1 MILSARKTLYTI
13 LVTAYVVGGF
23 LLAGYSSIGALP
35 DLAGY
40 AVKGLPDT
48 VLLKY
53 ASVESGEAV
62 LVATNASGSLV
73 YYNGQW
79 FFIED
84 FRASAACMLGDALV
98 AAGSYVD
105 VYRRVTPA
113 VLVLNASRDY
123 IVRLSVPG
131 RFYTVACGDSLA
143 IAVGSGLGPVAVMV
157 REDSIE
163 ALKFRGLPSPQVI
176 YADAQGDSAAIYV
189 SSFSF
194 SEWGYVIVYDKGS
207 WSARSFVRPGN
218 LRVMIRGIAAVNGG
232 ALVLGEARGVNWS
245 AALLAPVTG
254 GDAILVNTSS
264 HGGYVLSADLVDG
277 RIRAYYRPGAYWD
290 GMLEIDPS
298 SGRVWLSRLLW
309 PYSHA
314 VLYASMNGHGEA
326 VTATTISHPSEGKI
340 TVVTEGFALR
350 PSALW
355 LDGEPL
361 FYVKKPVAGEEA
373 MLHYMPWPS
382 GEPVDAEPA
391 SLEYTLEGVNAS
403 PVYGIQDPTPM
414 TLNVDLLTILGLSMA
429 YGLSMAGLTY
439 YAFEPEARRVE

>member
-1 MILSARKTLYTI
+1 MILSARRTLYTI
-13 LVTAYVVGGF
+13 LVATYVIGGF
-23 LLAGYSSIGALP
+23 LLAGYSSVGALP

-53 ASVESGEAV
+53 ASIGSRGAV
-62 LVATNASGSLV
+62 LVATNASGSLI
-73 YYNGQW
+73 YYNGLW
-79 FFIED
+79 LFVD
-84 FRASAACMLGDALV
+84 GFRASAACMLGDTLV
-98 AAGSYVD
+98 AAGSYID

-113 VLVLNASRDY
+113 VLVFNASRDY
-123 IVRLSVPG
+123 MVRLNMPG

-143 IAVGSGLGPVAVMV
+143 IAVGSGLSPVAVV
-157 REDSIE
+157 IRGNSVE
-163 ALKFRGLPSPQVI
+163 ALKLRGLPSPQVI

-194 SEWGYVIVYDKGS
+194 GEWGYVIIYDKGS
-207 WSARSFVRPGN
+207 WSARSFVRPEN
-218 LRVMIRGIAAVNGG
+218 LRVVVRGIAAVDGG

-245 AALLAPVTG
+245 AALLAPVAG
-254 GDAILVNTSS
+254 GEAILVNTSS
-264 HGGYVLSADLVDG
+264 HGGYVLSADLVDS
-277 RIRAYYRPGAYWD
+277 RVRAYYRPGAYWD
-290 GMLEIDPS
+290 GLLEIDPS

-314 VLYASMNGHGEA
+314 VLYASMNGRGEA
-326 VTATTISHPSEGKI
+326 ITATTISHPSEGKI
-340 TVVTEGFALR
+340 VVITEGFALR
-350 PSALW
+350 PSVLW

-361 FYVKKPVAGEEA
+361 FYVKKPVAVEEP

-382 GEPVDAEPA
+382 GEPVDVEPA

-439 YAFEPEARRVE
+439 YAFEPGARRVE